1 MRIAILADIH
11 GNLTAF
17 EAVLRDLEQMAPDL
31 IVHGGDLAT
40 HGHRPAEVVDRIR
53 DAVWPG
59 VVGNTDEMLWRP
71 EQYEEISQLNPALIR
86 VLFQS
91 LAPATRS
98 LLGETRVE
106 WLKSLPS
113 QWRHDGIALV
123 HAAPGDLWR
132 APMPDATDEVLRHTY
147 KSLKAEL
154 VVYCH
159 IHRPYIRPMPGITVC
174 NTGSVGMPLDGDR
187 RASYL
192 LVDSG
197 VPQTKR
203 VEYDVEAEIRGL
215 LASTYPQKEI
225 GRASCRE
232 RV

>member
-1 MRIAILADIH
+1 MRIAIFADIH

-53 DAVWPG
+53 DAGWPG

-86 VLFQS
+86 VLFKS

-98 LLGETRVE
+98 LLGETRID

-113 QWRHDGIALV
+113 QWRHYGISLV
-123 HAAPGDLWR
+123 RAAPGEFWR
-132 APMPDATDEVLRHTY
+132 GPMPHSDDQASRNSY
-147 KSLKAEL
+147 K
-154 VVYCH
+154 
-159 IHRPYIRPMPGITVC
+159 T
-174 NTGSVGMPLDGDR
+174 
-187 RASYL
+187 
-192 LVDSG
+192 
-197 VPQTKR
+197 
-203 VEYDVEAEIRGL
+203 
-215 LASTYPQKEI
+215 
-225 GRASCRE
+225 
-232 RV
+232 